1 MEALLA
7 VTFLG
12 YMIAAAAFVAA
23 LYDAQWKRW
32 AFSSLAVG
40 WGAQTAWLVREG
52 FQRGLWPITT
62 MYDWTA
68 GFVWLS
74 IVAFVFYQRLR
85 PTWPLGGFL
94 MPVVVVVWLG
104 GQVLPRTPG
113 TSTVLVSSIASMAA
127 YVAFL
132 IAAVFSV
139 MYFEKERELKWKKVR
154 VFYYQLPSLD
164 VMDMVSARLVW
175 LGLAL
180 LTMALGAGF
189 LVPTGSRMGLRAVS
203 TVIVWVIYALYVAL
217 RQWGWQG
224 HRAAVYLMLA
234 FVLIL
239 VDVFLVGSLTH
250 GAFY

>member
-164 VMDMVSARLVW
+164 VMDMVILAPMPNLWIRMSCGCVQKWVIFKANIFLLLMFRAMW
-175 LGLAL
+175 LTRNG
-180 LTMALGAGF
+180 LGAKQDS
-189 LVPTGSRMGLRAVS
+189 V
-203 TVIVWVIYALYVAL
+203 
-217 RQWGWQG
+217 
-224 HRAAVYLMLA
+224 
-234 FVLIL
+234 
-239 VDVFLVGSLTH
+239 
-250 GAFY
+250 